1 MKILYNLIGTFN
13 SGGME
18 RIIIAKA
25 NTFATMGYEVI
36 IITTDQKGRKS
47 FYPLHQRVQTY
58 DLDINYSE
66 NNGQLLRKVICYPF
80 KQWKHKKR
88 LKSLISNLDPDIII
102 SAYGNEITIIHQ
114 IPTRAKKILEI
125 HFCKG
130 FRSLQNKNILWRLI
144 NVQRSKMEAKLINKF
159 DKFVVLTKEDRDYW
173 GNLSNI
179 EVIPNFI
186 SELPQQ
192 RAVLNK
198 KVCIAVGRLTYQ
210 KRFDDLIRIWQIINE
225 QCPDWELKIYGSGE
239 LYSKL
244 QTMIRE
250 FCLENSITIMPSTS
264 HIDDVYR
271 SSSILL
277 LTSRYEGLPM
287 VLLEAM
293 SYGLPVVAYACKCGP
308 RDLIENG
315 VNGMLVQ
322 EGNIKDFAD
331 KTIRLLKNPQMI
343 DQIGNNAFKMA
354 VNYSKDNIIRKWID
368 LFNGL
373 VCIN

>member
-66 NNGQLLRKVICYPF
+66 NNAQLLRKVICYPF